1 MFLALQPQI
10 SNFVKQGGKGGLGGE
25 RSKSLVIS
33 FDVRRNTDI
42 HWVAESIP
50 TNPSNVYEARLET
63 RLASLDAALQLAS
76 IIIFCHASF
85 KMSSQESL
93 SELLEK
99 ISVWS
104 TQELQGN
111 LKTVLP
117 MLTAEDR
124 EIEVRIL
131 VSHNSLEKCSDKK
144 SVMMKLVQALLVQCL
159 PYVPT
164 KEIDETLLQH
174 AMPAAKQIFI
184 EVCLELLNWLDCAMQ
199 YIMSL
204 GALDVLL
211 VQSAPKNI
219 ADILFRSFKHCK
231 DSEALYSGLF
241 QTVSETLTVLFRK
254 THTLQ
259 SHYISALSENFQ
271 FNCMFEDELDMLTQV
286 LVLLSTT
293 GELVV
298 GLDAKTM
305 AEQWKG
311 YIRLAER
318 YAEHLRPRLDVAS
331 PIRFL
336 SSDVAHNLE
345 KVVNMSLAESKL
357 VVKNLKVCSFELKII
372 FKLCEAYT
380 DYLGDC
386 HRDLLHLL
394 VTLYSW
400 PLLAGHG
407 ELSWPLQI
415 PGVMSDG
422 EPPRS
427 VDLYETVL
435 THLAGFVMTVSA
447 EQFPAI
453 EAAMLENILQ
463 CNVWRAMLAMDLWC
477 LVARYGS
484 AELCFHHVI
493 FLLRILEKFPPG
505 GPRRPEA
512 VFLSSLLG
520 RLFPLLSDEHK
531 AAVCKHFPPS
541 QHPSLWGSLG
551 VSCLPDALKSSVA
564 EKLMQGV
571 AHSLKS
577 LVTDP
582 PDIQLYNQLVKC
594 LPAVPVITEV
604 VLPTPGFIS
613 DMVNMWERVNLP
625 EVYTSKETSQQGTQW
640 LHHLAT
646 LLCDATVPLVAHFD
660 NSQLLKILRT
670 VKVMSTK
677 GSSLLKLSSLSILKS
692 LGTKIIN
699 STPDQL
705 EVCHQIGDLFSLL
718 LQDKNPLVLQ
728 TTLEVFEYFA
738 HVTKHEQIVV
748 LSVKNNKTSQ
758 KKITCY
764 LQRQLP
770 EPKPDICFKEYLT
783 FQSQVQFVHKCSAR
797 IEPKNDSPMMIDL
810 PANCDKPMKKCKT
823 EYSVQKLVQIVDQL
837 KRDSCSLDLWVMLGK
852 NIPLLYL
859 VNNGL
864 TLRTTIPASKVSIP
878 GNRLQV
884 RHH

>member
-1 MFLALQPQI
+1 MFRTSLQTVEP
-10 SNFVKQGGKGGLGGE
+10 
-25 RSKSLVIS
+25 
-33 FDVRRNTDI
+33 RRWLDYFY
-42 HWVAESIP
+42 
-50 TNPSNVYEARLET
+50 PSPV
-63 RLASLDAALQLAS
+63 S
-76 IIIFCHASF
+76 SF
-85 KMSSQESL
+85 K
-93 SELLEK
+93 
-99 ISVWS
+99 
-104 TQELQGN
+104 
-111 LKTVLP
+111 P
-117 MLTAEDR
+117 
-124 EIEVRIL
+124 
-131 VSHNSLEKCSDKK
+131 
-144 SVMMKLVQALLVQCL
+144 
-159 PYVPT
+159 
-164 KEIDETLLQH
+164 
-174 AMPAAKQIFI
+174 
-184 EVCLELLNWLDCAMQ
+184 VCLELLNWLDCAIQ

-231 DSEALYSGLF
+231 DSEALYGALF
-241 QTVSETLTVLFRK
+241 QAVSETLTLLFRK

-336 SSDVAHNLE
+336 SMDVAHNLE
-345 KVVNMSLAESKL
+345 KVVNMVLEVSIPNSDIVSVGRLSRAGLQYRETDAQIAQVVETHAGIAE
-357 VVKNLKVCSFELKII
+357 E
-372 FKLCEAYT
+372 
-380 DYLGDC
+380 
-386 HRDLLHLL
+386 
-394 VTLYSW
+394 
-400 PLLAGHG
+400 PLLALLVSDASFSEEYFKYSSKISTSDGQPFALTLLSVGVLKKLLQSDIAVRKLWLNQDKNSNIIFQLFTLFGQCHG

-415 PGVMSDG
+415 PGVVSDG
-422 EPPRS
+422 EPHRS

-463 CNVWRAMLAMDLWC
+463 CNVWRAMLATDLWC

-531 AAVCKHFPPS
+531 AVVCKHFPPS
-541 QHPSLWGSLG
+541 RHPGVWGSLG

-564 EKLMQGV
+564 ETLMQGV
-571 AHSLKS
+571 ARSLKS

-582 PDIQLYNQLVKC
+582 PDIQLYNQLIKC
-594 LPAVPVITEV
+594 LPTVPVITEV
-604 VLPTPGFIS
+604 VLPTPGFIT
-613 DMVNMWERVNLP
+613 DMVDVWERVNLP
-625 EVYTSKETSQQGTQW
+625 EVYTSQETSQQGVQW

-646 LLCDATVPLVAHFD
+646 LLCDATVPLVAHVD
-660 NSQLLKILRT
+660 NSQLLKILHT
-670 VKVMSTK
+670 VKVLSTK

-758 KKITCY
+758 KKVTCY

-770 EPKPDICFKEYLT
+770 EPKPDICFKEYLR

-810 PANCDKPMKKCKT
+810 PANCDKPIKKCKI
-823 EYSVQKLVQIVDQL
+823 EYSVEKLVQIVDQL
-837 KRDSCSLDLWVMLGK
+837 KRDSCSL
-852 NIPLLYL
+852 
-859 VNNGL
+859 VNFCQES
-864 TLRTTIPASKVSIP
+864 TLSLEAKDEIQKVIEQLS
-878 GNRLQV
+878 NCTR
-884 RHH
+884 

>member
-1 MFLALQPQI
+1 
-10 SNFVKQGGKGGLGGE
+10 
-25 RSKSLVIS
+25 
-33 FDVRRNTDI
+33 
-42 HWVAESIP
+42 
-50 TNPSNVYEARLET
+50 
-63 RLASLDAALQLAS
+63 
-76 IIIFCHASF
+76 
-85 KMSSQESL
+85 MSSQESL

-117 MLTAEDR
+117 ML
-124 EIEVRIL
+124 V
-131 VSHNSLEKCSDKK
+131 NSLEKCSDQK
-144 SVMMKLVQALLVQCL
+144 SVTMKLVQALLVQCL

-184 EVCLELLNWLDCAMQ
+184 EVCLELLNWLDCAIQ

-231 DSEALYSGLF
+231 DSEALYGDLF

-336 SSDVAHNLE
+336 SLDVAHNLE
-345 KVVNMSLAESKL
+345 KVVNMEVVLRVSHSLLMSSDRVKLRSKYCVVTTDFLQEATIASLSNGSIVNCELCFFSLLSRAGLQYRETDAQIAQVVETHAGIAE
-357 VVKNLKVCSFELKII
+357 E
-372 FKLCEAYT
+372 
-380 DYLGDC
+380 
-386 HRDLLHLL
+386 
-394 VTLYSW
+394 
-400 PLLAGHG
+400 PLLALLVSDASFSEKLLQSDLAVRKLWLDQDKNLNIIFQLFTLFGQCHG

-415 PGVMSDG
+415 PGVMLDG

-447 EQFPAI
+447 EQFSVI

-484 AELCFHHVI
+484 AELCFHHII
-493 FLLRILEKFPPG
+493 FLLRILENFPPG

-520 RLFPLLSDEHK
+520 QLFPLLSDEHK

-541 QHPSLWGSLG
+541 QHPGLWGSLG

-571 AHSLKS
+571 VRSLKS

-613 DMVNMWERVNLP
+613 DMVNVWERINLP
-625 EVYTSKETSQQGTQW
+625 EVYTSQETSQQGTQW

-646 LLCDATVPLVAHFD
+646 LLCDATVPLVAHVD

-670 VKVMSTK
+670 VKVLSTK

-699 STPDQL
+699 ATPDQI
-705 EVCHQIGDLFSLL
+705 EVFHQIGDLFSLL

-738 HVTKHEQIVV
+738 HVTKHEQIV
-748 LSVKNNKTSQ
+748 
-758 KKITCY
+758 
-764 LQRQLP
+764 
-770 EPKPDICFKEYLT
+770 
-783 FQSQVQFVHKCSAR
+783 
-797 IEPKNDSPMMIDL
+797 
-810 PANCDKPMKKCKT
+810 
-823 EYSVQKLVQIVDQL
+823 
-837 KRDSCSLDLWVMLGK
+837 DLWVMLGK

-859 VNNGL
+859 VNNRL
-864 TLRTTIPASKVSIP
+864 TLHTTILASKVSIP

>member
-1 MFLALQPQI
+1 
-10 SNFVKQGGKGGLGGE
+10 
-25 RSKSLVIS
+25 
-33 FDVRRNTDI
+33 
-42 HWVAESIP
+42 
-50 TNPSNVYEARLET
+50 
-63 RLASLDAALQLAS
+63 
-76 IIIFCHASF
+76 
-85 KMSSQESL
+85 
-93 SELLEK
+93 
-99 ISVWS
+99 
-104 TQELQGN
+104 
-111 LKTVLP
+111 
-117 MLTAEDR
+117 
-124 EIEVRIL
+124 
-131 VSHNSLEKCSDKK
+131 
-144 SVMMKLVQALLVQCL
+144 MKLVQALLVQCL
-159 PYVPT
+159 PCVPT
-164 KEIDETLLQH
+164 EEIDETLLQH
-174 AMPAAKQIFI
+174 AMPAVKQIFI
-184 EVCLELLNWLDCAMQ
+184 EVCLELLNWLDCAIQ

-211 VQSAPKNI
+211 VQSVPKNI

-231 DSEALYSGLF
+231 DSEALYGALF
-241 QTVSETLTVLFRK
+241 QAVSETLTLLFRK
-254 THTLQ
+254 THSLQ
-259 SHYISALSENFQ
+259 SHYISALSENLQ

-336 SSDVAHNLE
+336 SLDVAHNLE
-345 KVVNMSLAESKL
+345 KVVNMVLEVSIPNSDIVSVGRLSRAGLQYRETDAQIAQVVETHAGIAE
-357 VVKNLKVCSFELKII
+357 E
-372 FKLCEAYT
+372 
-380 DYLGDC
+380 
-386 HRDLLHLL
+386 
-394 VTLYSW
+394 
-400 PLLAGHG
+400 PLLALLVSDVSFSEEYFKYSSKISTSEGQPFALTLLSVGVLKKLLQSDLAVRKLWLDQDKNSNIIFQLFTLFGQCHG

-415 PGVMSDG
+415 PGVVSDG

-493 FLLRILEKFPPG
+493 FLLRILEKYPPG
-505 GPRRPEA
+505 GPPRPEA

-541 QHPSLWGSLG
+541 RHPGVWGSLG

-564 EKLMQGV
+564 ETLMQGV
-571 AHSLKS
+571 ARSFKS
-577 LVTDP
+577 LITDP
-582 PDIQLYNQLVKC
+582 PDIQLYNQLIKC
-594 LPAVPVITEV
+594 LPTVPVITEV
-604 VLPTPGFIS
+604 VLPTPGFIT
-613 DMVNMWERVNLP
+613 DMVDVWERVNLP
-625 EVYTSKETSQQGTQW
+625 EVYTSQETSQQGVQW

-646 LLCDATVPLVAHFD
+646 LLCDATVPLMAHVD
-660 NSQLLKILRT
+660 NSQLLKILHT
-670 VKVMSTK
+670 VKVLSTK
-677 GSSLLKLSSLSILKS
+677 GSSMLKLSSLSILKS

-738 HVTKHEQIVV
+738 HVTKHEQIV
-748 LSVKNNKTSQ
+748 LAPSWDALYNTPRN
-758 KKITCY
+758 
-764 LQRQLP
+764 
-770 EPKPDICFKEYLT
+770 E
-783 FQSQVQFVHKCSAR
+783 
-797 IEPKNDSPMMIDL
+797 
-810 PANCDKPMKKCKT
+810 
-823 EYSVQKLVQIVDQL
+823 
-837 KRDSCSLDLWVMLGK
+837 
-852 NIPLLYL
+852 PLL
-859 VNNGL
+859 V
-864 TLRTTIPASKVSIP
+864 
-878 GNRLQV
+878 
-884 RHH
+884 

>member
-1 MFLALQPQI
+1 M
-10 SNFVKQGGKGGLGGE
+10 
-25 RSKSLVIS
+25 
-33 FDVRRNTDI
+33 D
-42 HWVAESIP
+42 
-50 TNPSNVYEARLET
+50 NPPR
-63 RLASLDAALQLAS
+63 
-76 IIIFCHASF
+76 
-85 KMSSQESL
+85 
-93 SELLEK
+93 
-99 ISVWS
+99 
-104 TQELQGN
+104 
-111 LKTVLP
+111 
-117 MLTAEDR
+117 
-124 EIEVRIL
+124 
-131 VSHNSLEKCSDKK
+131 HNSLEKCSDQK
-144 SVMMKLVQALLVQCL
+144 SVTMKLVQALLVQCL

-184 EVCLELLNWLDCAMQ
+184 EVCLELLNWLDCAIQ

-231 DSEALYSGLF
+231 DSEALYGDLF

-318 YAEHLRPRLDVAS
+318 HAEHLRPRLDVAS
-331 PIRFL
+331 PIRL
-336 SSDVAHNLE
+336 SRAGLQYRETDAQIAQ
-345 KVVNMSLAESKL
+345 VVETHAGIAE
-357 VVKNLKVCSFELKII
+357 E
-372 FKLCEAYT
+372 
-380 DYLGDC
+380 
-386 HRDLLHLL
+386 
-394 VTLYSW
+394 
-400 PLLAGHG
+400 PLLALLVSDASFSEKLLQSDLAVRKLWLDQDKNLNIIFQLFTLFGQCHG

-415 PGVMSDG
+415 PGVMLDG

-447 EQFPAI
+447 EQFSVI

-484 AELCFHHVI
+484 AELCFHHII

-520 RLFPLLSDEHK
+520 QLFPLLSDEHK

-541 QHPSLWGSLG
+541 QHPGLWGSLG

-571 AHSLKS
+571 VRSLKS

-613 DMVNMWERVNLP
+613 DMVNVWERINLP
-625 EVYTSKETSQQGTQW
+625 EVYTSQETSQQGTQW

-646 LLCDATVPLVAHFD
+646 LLCDATVPLVAHVD
-660 NSQLLKILRT
+660 NSQLLK
-670 VKVMSTK
+670 
-677 GSSLLKLSSLSILKS
+677 
-692 LGTKIIN
+692 
-699 STPDQL
+699 
-705 EVCHQIGDLFSLL
+705 
-718 LQDKNPLVLQ
+718 
-728 TTLEVFEYFA
+728 
-738 HVTKHEQIVV
+738 
-748 LSVKNNKTSQ
+748 
-758 KKITCY
+758 
-764 LQRQLP
+764 
-770 EPKPDICFKEYLT
+770 
-783 FQSQVQFVHKCSAR
+783 
-797 IEPKNDSPMMIDL
+797 
-810 PANCDKPMKKCKT
+810 
-823 EYSVQKLVQIVDQL
+823 
-837 KRDSCSLDLWVMLGK
+837 DLWVMLGK

-859 VNNGL
+859 VNNRL
-864 TLRTTIPASKVSIP
+864 TLHTTILASKVSIP
-878 GNRLQV
+878 GNHLQV

>member
-1 MFLALQPQI
+1 
-10 SNFVKQGGKGGLGGE
+10 
-25 RSKSLVIS
+25 
-33 FDVRRNTDI
+33 
-42 HWVAESIP
+42 
-50 TNPSNVYEARLET
+50 
-63 RLASLDAALQLAS
+63 
-76 IIIFCHASF
+76 
-85 KMSSQESL
+85 MSSQESL

-117 MLTAEDR
+117 
-124 EIEVRIL
+124 IL
-131 VSHNSLEKCSDKK
+131 VNSLKECSDQK
-144 SVMMKLVQALLVQCL
+144 SVTMKLVQALLVQCL
-159 PYVPT
+159 PCVPT
-164 KEIDETLLQH
+164 EEIDETLLQH

-231 DSEALYSGLF
+231 DSEALYGALF
-241 QTVSETLTVLFRK
+241 QAVSETLTLLFRK

-331 PIRFL
+331 PIRL
-336 SSDVAHNLE
+336 SRAGLQYRETDAQIAQ
-345 KVVNMSLAESKL
+345 VVETHAGIAE
-357 VVKNLKVCSFELKII
+357 E
-372 FKLCEAYT
+372 
-380 DYLGDC
+380 
-386 HRDLLHLL
+386 
-394 VTLYSW
+394 
-400 PLLAGHG
+400 PLLALLVSDASFSEVCHG

-415 PGVMSDG
+415 PGVVSDG
-422 EPPRS
+422 EPHRS

-463 CNVWRAMLAMDLWC
+463 CNVWRAMLATDLWC

-531 AAVCKHFPPS
+531 AVVCKHFPPS
-541 QHPSLWGSLG
+541 RHPGVWGSLG
-551 VSCLPDALKSSVA
+551 VACLPDALKSSVA
-564 EKLMQGV
+564 ETLMQGV
-571 AHSLKS
+571 AWSLKS
-577 LVTDP
+577 LITAP
-582 PDIQLYNQLVKC
+582 PDIQLYNQLIKC
-594 LPAVPVITEV
+594 LPTVPVITEV
-604 VLPTPGFIS
+604 VLPTPGFIT
-613 DMVNMWERVNLP
+613 DMVDVWERVNLP
-625 EVYTSKETSQQGTQW
+625 EVYTLQETSQQGVQW

-646 LLCDATVPLVAHFD
+646 LLCDATVPLVAHLD

-670 VKVMSTK
+670 IKVLSTK

-748 LSVKNNKTSQ
+748 ILEEVNSHLRGGRVEN
-758 KKITCY
+758 
-764 LQRQLP
+764 
-770 EPKPDICFKEYLT
+770 
-783 FQSQVQFVHKCSAR
+783 H
-797 IEPKNDSPMMIDL
+797 
-810 PANCDKPMKKCKT
+810 
-823 EYSVQKLVQIVDQL
+823 
-837 KRDSCSLDLWVMLGK
+837 LGK
-852 NIPLLYL
+852 KEKKTIHPTEIRTSISPSSAVELNTTSADNQKDVNIVAGRPNIVEGLRLSMPTICLYVTTVAETMSDYLLVYYDCRDT
-859 VNNGL
+859 V
-864 TLRTTIPASKVSIP
+864 
-878 GNRLQV
+878 
-884 RHH
+884 